1 MIKTQIFQ
9 KFWNGWAI
17 LKWNQLTS
25 KFKFRKKNSKVIKIK
40 SGRSRSI
47 KDIFTL
53 SHVNPA
59 RFKSLE
65 MRSFLVISD
74 QVNSGHFLINFLLR
88 SKVGKLNRSV
98 DGWEVWNLTVR
109 DWTKTGGND
118 VMLGNASILNRL
130 LPSLIESVF
139 CRTVRDD
146 RFRTV
151 HFQSFCQPST
161 FNLDFGLMQ
170 LGYWIPSK

>member
-1 MIKTQIFQ
+1 MNLKNSKQTFLWSKVTLNDQNFS
-9 KFWNGWAI
+9 KSFFRNGRAT
-17 LKWNQLTS
+17 LKWNKLAS

-74 QVNSGHFLINFLLR
+74 QVNSGHFLINFSKDLKWFTHILLVFV
-88 SKVGKLNRSV
+88 SKNERPWS
-98 DGWEVWNLTVR
+98 
-109 DWTKTGGND
+109 
-118 VMLGNASILNRL
+118 
-130 LPSLIESVF
+130 
-139 CRTVRDD
+139 
-146 RFRTV
+146 
-151 HFQSFCQPST
+151 
-161 FNLDFGLMQ
+161 FNLNGPWLDENGR
-170 LGYWIPSK
+170 